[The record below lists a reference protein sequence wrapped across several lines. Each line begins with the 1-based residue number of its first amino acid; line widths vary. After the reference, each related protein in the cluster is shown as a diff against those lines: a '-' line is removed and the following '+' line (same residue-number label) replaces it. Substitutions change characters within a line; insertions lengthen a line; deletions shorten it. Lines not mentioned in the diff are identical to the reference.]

1 MMPLTSYL
9 AFVAA
14 SVALVLIPGPNVA
27 FIVGTSLSGGAR
39 HGIAAVAG
47 TSSAM
52 LVQLAAVF
60 LGFAMVL
67 ASAGSIFEVLRW
79 AGIAYLLLLGCRALR
94 ARPEPTQ
101 SSSQVR
107 CARAAFLRGFAVSL
121 TNPKTLLFYG
131 AFLPQFLDP
140 RRDVSLQLLLLSATF
155 LLVATTLDCGWA
167 LLAGRLRG
175 VLSLRPHLRNRL
187 AGASLIGAAAGLAL
201 MRETA

>member
-1 MMPLTSYL
+1 M
-9 AFVAA
+9 
-14 SVALVLIPGPNVA
+14 I
-27 FIVGTSLSGGAR
+27 
-39 HGIAAVAG
+39 
-47 TSSAM
+47 
-52 LVQLAAVF
+52 
-60 LGFAMVL
+60 L
-67 ASAGSIFEVLRW
+67 ASAGRMFEVLRW

-94 ARPEPTQ
+94 ARPEPPQ

-155 LLVATTLDCGWA
+155 LLVAATLDCGWA

-175 VLSLRPHLRNRL
+175 VLSLRPRLRNRL

-201 MRETA
+201 MRENA